1 MKTLIE
7 AFPNNLLE
15 AIKIGESNVFS
26 KPKNEIKNIVICG
39 LGGSGIG
46 AKIVQNWTQDEI
58 NVPITCVNE
67 YVLPAFAG
75 KNTLVIGCSY
85 SGNTEETTMAID
97 QAHEKGCHII
107 GITSGGNL
115 AGFCKKNKYDCIIVP
130 GGNPPR
136 SALAFSLV
144 QLLHY
149 LVAQAFILP
158 DCLNSIHK
166 ASALLSKESEDIQLI
181 GRKLADYLYKKVGV
195 YYAETKYEGVVVR
208 ARQQFNENAKYL
220 GWHHVI
226 PEMNHNELVGWGGG
240 DTRFAPVFFRT
251 VDVHPRNAKRFQIT
265 VDAIKKKSVEVFILD
280 AKGDTM
286 IERALYF
293 IHVVDWASYYLC
305 DLNKVDIM
313 DIDIIDYLKSELAD
327 F

>member
-1 MKTLIE
+1 MKELID
-7 AFPNNLLE
+7 AFSQNIRD
-15 AIKIGESNVFS
+15 AIQIGNSTTFTT
-26 KPKNEIKNIVICG
+26 PKNEIKNIIICG

-46 AKIVQNWTQDEI
+46 AKIVHNWTQDEI

-67 YVLPAFAG
+67 YTLPAFAN

-97 QAHEKGCHII
+97 EAHANGCHIV

-115 AGFCKKNKYDCIIVP
+115 QDFCAKNSYDCIIVP

-144 QLLHY
+144 QLLNY
-149 LVAQAFILP
+149 LSQQGFISP
-158 DCLNSIHK
+158 QCIVSMNNAAD
-166 ASALLSKESEDIQLI
+166 ALSKDLASIQSI
-181 GRKLADYLYKKVGV
+181 GMELANYLYKKVGV
-195 YYAETKYEGVVVR
+195 YYAETKYEGVIVR
-208 ARQQFNENAKYL
+208 ARQQFNENSKYL

-240 DTRFAPVFFRT
+240 DSRFAPVFFNS
-251 VDVHPRNAKRFQIT
+251 VDMHPRNKKRFQIT
-265 VDAIKKKSVEVFILD
+265 LD
-280 AKGDTM
+280 AVEKKTGKVFVIEAKGETI
-286 IERALYF
+286 IERSLYF
-293 IHVVDWASYYLC
+293 IHIVDWASFYLC
-305 DLNKVDIM
+305 DLNKADIM
-313 DIDIIDYLKSELAD
+313 DIEIIDYLKSELAN